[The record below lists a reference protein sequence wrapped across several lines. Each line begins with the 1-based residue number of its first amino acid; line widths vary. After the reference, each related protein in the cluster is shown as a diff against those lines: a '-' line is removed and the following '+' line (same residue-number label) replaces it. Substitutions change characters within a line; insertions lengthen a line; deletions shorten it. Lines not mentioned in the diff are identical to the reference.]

1 MAAVVRA
8 RPVRRVLPRVRV
20 NLQVLAVMR
29 RRRGHAAQGERA
41 TQRRH
46 RQCDGKQVQREPV
59 ASVRHGGRVALIPQ
73 DNQGQG
79 GLPSVGKDEALI
91 FTRVSRGGTRAPV

>member
-8 RPVRRVLPRVRV
+8 RPVRNVLRRVRV
-20 NLQVLAVMR
+20 KLQMLAAMR
-29 RRRGHAAQGERA
+29 RSRRGHGVQGERA

-59 ASVRHGGRVALIPQ
+59 ASVRHGR
-73 DNQGQG
+73 
-79 GLPSVGKDEALI
+79 EE
-91 FTRVSRGGTRAPV
+91 